1 MKLQPVPF
9 DETKL
14 FSADSEGDRATLV
27 NAMQHDIKQPLQVIF
42 LSLRGLLNRVQD
54 RESTSLVRAAESAY
68 NDLTA
73 HIDDAL
79 DAFRLFGLRNVMS
92 DEHGVSMRVLLLQLF
107 EKHSQQAKSNGIRLK
122 VVAPRL
128 FAVTDKRLV
137 TRIVTN
143 LVLNAIAHSRATKLV
158 VGGRYYRIP
167 SADSNGEDEE
177 GLQIEVLDNGRG
189 IHPDDL
195 PNIFRPGF
203 RGRAATQDRTPG
215 QGLGLFNVHGLIH
228 RLKGRLLVR
237 SRAGCTHFRIQLPC
251 YVEREKEIATPRS
264 SQDELT
270 GKIVAIVDDQES
282 VLDLMRITFEGM
294 GAKVMAHTDDLRML
308 SDLHDLERC
317 PDLFLLDFMIGST
330 YVDKIIKPLQSK
342 YGRDNLRIII
352 VTGQPSHP
360 RLKGGELA
368 ASVPI
373 LEKPL
378 TDAHMNTIVDILKT
392 GRPFGKADFL

>member
-1 MKLQPVPF
+1 
-9 DETKL
+9 
-14 FSADSEGDRATLV
+14 
-27 NAMQHDIKQPLQVIF
+27 LQVIF

-79 DAFRLFGLRNVMS
+79 DAFRLFGLRNVKS
-92 DEHGVSMRVLLLQLF
+92 EENGVSMRVLLLQLF
-107 EKHSQQAKSNGIRLK
+107 EKHAQQARINGIKLK

-158 VGGRYYRIP
+158 VGGRYYRLP
-167 SADSNGEDEE
+167 KTDPNVEDED
-177 GLQIEVLDNGRG
+177 GLQLDVLDNGRG
-189 IHPDDL
+189 IPPDDL

-203 RGRAATQDRTPG
+203 RGRAAARDRTPG

-237 SRAGCTHFRIQLPC
+237 SRPGCTHFRIQLPC

-308 SDLHDLERC
+308 SELHDLERC

-342 YGRDNLRIII
+342 YGRENLRIII
-352 VTGQPSHP
+352 VTGQPLHP

-378 TDAHMNTIVDILKT
+378 TEAHIVTIVDILKS